1 MANPYRDNIKA
12 KDKQKSQQ
20 KDLETLLGMLNLKGF
35 QTNKGS
41 NTYMLASTV
50 VDFINKV
57 IDQRQND
64 LSILSLWDT
73 QDLSALVP
81 LLYDRYRLYNERHQ
95 PKIYDIKNL
104 YLKDRPG
111 QLEYFKP
118 VPSYQKL
125 ICFDPK
131 NELACLAFTKTI
143 IIARL
148 DNETPTPLGVDY
160 NELFAGSQLLLNIKG
175 SGDREFFES
184 YTSEFGVHQERD
196 YIILPNETGEAV
208 FYPITDFRQ
217 YSEKTDDS
225 MSLTLLVRPND
236 MKGYGDDILFPLVK
250 DYVEITPDLLRF
262 TLTQLMQNF
271 AKFRGLSLQEL
282 AEFVTYRYQV
292 DHKLT
297 DEEFVVDASSAILQ
311 EIREFAD
318 RNLSYPDKIKNVKI
332 LEPRIFNVST
342 IIEEHTLNHKL
353 QHYLEDNLAKFEEI
367 EKLKERVYQLVDMFY
382 AVTFG
387 LDANYAKSQNPC
399 KIQVLEALEG
409 DMDEEDSEETKIER
423 SSRWTKV
430 QLFDHIHKD
439 DGRCC

>member
-1 MANPYRDNIKA
+1 MATYRDNIKT
-12 KDKQKSQQ
+12 KDKQKAQQ

-95 PKIYDIKNL
+95 PNIYDIKNL
-104 YLKDRPG
+104 YLKD

-148 DNETPTPLGVDY
+148 DNEVPTPLGIQY
-160 NELFAGSQLLLNIKG
+160 EELFAGSQLLLNN
-175 SGDREFFES
+175 REFFES

-217 YSEKTDDS
+217 ELQATDKLDDS
-225 MSLTLLVRPND
+225 MTLTLLVKPND
-236 MKGYGDDILFPLVK
+236 MKDYGSDIQFPLIK

-271 AKFRGLSLQEL
+271 AKYRGMGPQDL
-282 AEFVTYRYQV
+282 ADFVKLRFNCDV
-292 DHKLT
+292 KLT
-297 DEEFVVDASSAILQ
+297 ENELVVDSNSATIQ
-311 EIREFAD
+311 EIRKFAE
-318 RNLSYPDKIKNVKI
+318 RNLSKFVQLNINKPKLINV
-332 LEPRIFNVST
+332 NVV
-342 IIEEHTLNHKL
+342 IEESNQSNRHALNQSL
-353 QHYLEDNLAKFEEI
+353 QKYLTHNLAKFEDAGR
-367 EKLKERVYQLVDMFY
+367 LKERVYQLVDMFY

-387 LDANYAKSQNPC
+387 LDANFAKSQNPC
-399 KIQVLEALEG
+399 KIELSETTEATEATE
-409 DMDEEDSEETKIER
+409 DEKSNTSENWATVTVT
-423 SSRWTKV
+423 S
-430 QLFDHIHKD
+430 HKLTEEEEFW
-439 DGRCC
+439 RTRL

>member
-1 MANPYRDNIKA
+1 MANPYRDNIKI

-104 YLKDRPG
+104 YLKDQPG

-118 VPSYQKL
+118 VPGYQKL
-125 ICFDPK
+125 VCFDPN
-131 NELACLAFTKTI
+131 NELACLAFTKTV

-148 DNETPTPLGVDY
+148 DNIAPTPLGIEYD
-160 NELFAGSQLLLNIKG
+160 ELFAGSQLLLNING

-236 MKGYGDDILFPLVK
+236 MRDYGEDIQFPLVK

-271 AKFRGLSLQEL
+271 AKFRGMSLQEL
-282 AEFVTYRYQV
+282 AEFVVYRYQV

-297 DEEFVVDASSAILQ
+297 EEELVVDASTAILQ

-318 RNLSYPDKIKNVKI
+318 RNLGYPDKIKNVKI
-332 LEPRIFNVST
+332 VEPRVFKVNTV
-342 IIEEHTLNHKL
+342 IEEHTLNQKL
-353 QHYLEDNLAKFEEI
+353 QKYLEDNLAKFEDI
-367 EKLKERVYQLVDMFY
+367 AKLKERVYQLVDMFY

-387 LDANYAKSQNPC
+387 LDANFAKSQTPC
-399 KIQVLEALEG
+399 TIEVTEALVG
-409 DMDEEDSEETKIER
+409 DEDSGVER
-423 SSRWTKV
+423 SENWATVTVTS
-430 QLFDHIHKD
+430 HKLTEEEEFW
-439 DGRCC
+439 RTRL

>member
-1 MANPYRDNIKA
+1 MATYRDNIKI
-12 KDKQKSQQ
+12 KDKQKAQQ

-104 YLKDRPG
+104 YLKD

-125 ICFDPK
+125 VCFDPK

-143 IIARL
+143 IIGRL
-148 DNETPTPLGVDY
+148 DNLSPTPLGVEY
-160 NELFAGSQLLLNIKG
+160 NELFAGSQLLLNTRNAT
-175 SGDREFFES
+175 DREFFES

-217 YSEKTDDS
+217 YSEKVDDS
-225 MSLTLLVRPND
+225 LSLTVLVRPNE
-236 MKGYGDDILFPLVK
+236 MKGYGDDIQFLLVK

-271 AKFRGLSLQEL
+271 AKFRGMSLQEL
-282 AEFVTYRYQV
+282 AEFVTYRYRS
-292 DHKLT
+292 DFKLT

-311 EIREFAD
+311 EIKEFAD
-318 RNLSYPDKIKNVKI
+318 RNLSLVDKVKEVKF
-332 LEPRIFNVST
+332 LKPKVTNVST
-342 IIEEHTLNHKL
+342 VIEEPTLNHKL
-353 QHYLEDNLAKFEEI
+353 QHYLEDNLAKFEDLS
-367 EKLKERVYQLVDMFY
+367 KLKERVYQLVDMFY

-387 LDANYAKSQNPC
+387 LDANFAKSQNPC
-399 KIQVLEALEG
+399 KIEVSPYETGE
-409 DMDEEDSEETKIER
+409 DESEN
-423 SSRWTKV
+423 WTLVK
-430 QLFDHIHKD
+430 LFDHIHQD
-439 DGRCC
+439 NGSCC

>member
-1 MANPYRDNIKA
+1 MASYRDNIKI

-104 YLKDRPG
+104 FVKD

-125 ICFDPK
+125 VCFDPK
-131 NELACLAFTKTI
+131 NELACLAFTKTVI
-143 IIARL
+143 VARL
-148 DNETPTPLGVDY
+148 DNIAPTPLGIQY
-160 NELFAGSQLLLNIKG
+160 EELFAGSQLLLNG
-175 SGDREFFES
+175 REFFES

-271 AKFRGLSLQEL
+271 AKFRGMSLQEL
-282 AEFVTYRYQV
+282 AEFVVYRYQV

-297 DEEFVVDASSAILQ
+297 EEELVVDASTAILQ

-318 RNLSYPDKIKNVKI
+318 RNLGYPDKIKNVKI
-332 LEPRIFNVST
+332 VEPRVFKVNTV
-342 IIEEHTLNHKL
+342 IEEHTLNQKL
-353 QHYLEDNLAKFEEI
+353 QQYLEDNLAKFEYI
-367 EKLKERVYQLVDMFY
+367 AKLKERVYQLVDMFY

-387 LDANYAKSQNPC
+387 LDANFAKSQTPC
-399 KIQVLEALEG
+399 TIEVLEALVE
-409 DMDEEDSEETKIER
+409 DEYSGVER
-423 SSRWTKV
+423 SENWATVTVTS
-430 QLFDHIHKD
+430 HKLTEEEEFW
-439 DGRCC
+439 RTRL

>member
-1 MANPYRDNIKA
+1 MATYRENIKI
-12 KDKQKSQQ
+12 KDKQKAQQ

-95 PKIYDIKNL
+95 PKIYNIKNL
-104 YLKDRPG
+104 FLKD

-125 ICFDPK
+125 VCFDVK

-143 IIARL
+143 VITRL
-148 DNETPTPLGVDY
+148 DNEVPTQLGVQYD
-160 NELFAGSQLLLNIKG
+160 ELFAGSQLLLN
-175 SGDREFFES
+175 DREFFES

-196 YIILPNETGEAV
+196 YIILPNETGEAT

-217 YSEKTDDS
+217 EIQSDKQGDS
-225 MSLTLLVRPND
+225 MTLTLLVKPND
-236 MKGYGDDILFPLVK
+236 MRDYGDGLNFPLVK

-271 AKFRGLSLQEL
+271 AKFRGMSLLEL
-282 AEFVTYRYQV
+282 AEFVSYRYQK
-292 DHKLT
+292 DFKLT
-297 DEEFVVDASSAILQ
+297 DTELVIDASDAIIKEL
-311 EIREFAD
+311 REFAN
-318 RNLSYPDKIKNVKI
+318 RNLSEFDKKKNVKFVKPKI
-332 LEPRIFNVST
+332 TNVSVS
-342 IIEEHTLNHKL
+342 IEEHALNHKL
-353 QHYLEDNLAKFEEI
+353 QHYLEDNLAKFEESS
-367 EKLKERVYQLVDMFY
+367 KLKERVYQLVDMFY

-387 LDANYAKSQNPC
+387 LDANYAKSQSPC
-399 KIQVLEALEG
+399 TIQVTEYDA
-409 DMDEEDSEETKIER
+409 EEYESEN
-423 SSRWTKV
+423 WTLVK
-430 QLFDHIHKD
+430 LSDHIHKD
-439 DGRCC
+439 DGSCC

>member
-1 MANPYRDNIKA
+1 MANSYRDNIKT

-104 YLKDRPG
+104 FLKD

-125 ICFDPK
+125 VCFDPK

-148 DNETPTPLGVDY
+148 DNETPTPLGIEYD
-160 NELFAGSQLLLNIKG
+160 ELFAGSQLLLNIKG

-292 DHKLT
+292 DHKLSE
-297 DEEFVVDASSAILQ
+297 EEFVVDASNAIIQ

-318 RNLSYPDKIKNVKI
+318 RNLGYPDKIKNVQI

-342 IIEEHTLNHKL
+342 IIEEPTLNHKL
-353 QHYLEDNLAKFEEI
+353 QHYLKDNLAKFEDI
-367 EKLKERVYQLVDMFY
+367 AKLKERVYQLVDMFY

-387 LDANYAKSQNPC
+387 LDANFAKSQTPC
-399 KIQVLEALEG
+399 TIEVLEALVE
-409 DMDEEDSEETKIER
+409 DEDSGVER
-423 SSRWTKV
+423 SEKWATVTVTS
-430 QLFDHIHKD
+430 HKLTEEEEFW
-439 DGRCC
+439 RTRL

>member
-1 MANPYRDNIKA
+1 MANSYRDNIKT

-104 YLKDRPG
+104 YLKDQPG

-125 ICFDPK
+125 VCFDPN
-131 NELACLAFTKTI
+131 NELACLAFTKTV

-160 NELFAGSQLLLNIKG
+160 NELFAGSQLLLNING

-297 DEEFVVDASSAILQ
+297 EEEFVVDSSSAILQ

-318 RNLSYPDKIKNVKI
+318 RNLGYPDKIKNVKI

-342 IIEEHTLNHKL
+342 IIEEPTLNHKL
-353 QHYLEDNLAKFEEI
+353 QHYLKDNLAKFEDI

-387 LDANYAKSQNPC
+387 LDANFAKSQNPC
-399 KIQVLEALEG
+399 KIQVLEALV
-409 DMDEEDSEETKIER
+409 EDSDIEPAR

>member
-1 MANPYRDNIKA
+1 MANSYRDNIKT

-104 YLKDRPG
+104 YLKDQPG

-125 ICFDPK
+125 VCFDPK
-131 NELACLAFTKTI
+131 NELACLAFTKTA

-282 AEFVTYRYQV
+282 AEFVAYRYQV

-297 DEEFVVDASSAILQ
+297 EEEFVVDASNAIIQ

-318 RNLSYPDKIKNVKI
+318 RNLGYPDKIKNVKI

-342 IIEEHTLNHKL
+342 IIEEPTLNHKL
-353 QHYLEDNLAKFEEI
+353 QHYLKDNLAKFEDI

-387 LDANYAKSQNPC
+387 LDANFAKSQNPC
-399 KIQVLEALEG
+399 KIQVLEALVE
-409 DMDEEDSEETKIER
+409 DEDSDIER
-423 SSRWTKV
+423 SKKSTRWTKV

>member
-1 MANPYRDNIKA
+1 M
-12 KDKQKSQQ
+12 
-20 KDLETLLGMLNLKGF
+20 
-35 QTNKGS
+35 
-41 NTYMLASTV
+41 
-50 VDFINKV
+50 
-57 IDQRQND
+57 
-64 LSILSLWDT
+64 
-73 QDLSALVP
+73 SALVP

-104 YLKDRPG
+104 YLKD

-125 ICFDPK
+125 VCFDPN
-131 NELACLAFTKTI
+131 NELACLAFTKTV

-148 DNETPTPLGVDY
+148 DNIAPTPLGVDY

-282 AEFVTYRYQV
+282 ADFVTYRYQV
-292 DHKLT
+292 
-297 DEEFVVDASSAILQ
+297 
-311 EIREFAD
+311 EFAD
-318 RNLSYPDKIKNVKI
+318 RNLCYPDKIKNVKI

-342 IIEEHTLNHKL
+342 IIEEPTLNHKL
-353 QHYLEDNLAKFEEI
+353 QHYLKDNLAKFEDI
-367 EKLKERVYQLVDMFY
+367 DKLKERVYQLVDMFY

-387 LDANYAKSQNPC
+387 LDANFAKSQNPC
-399 KIQVLEALEG
+399 KIQVLEALVE
-409 DMDEEDSEETKIER
+409 DEDSDIER
-423 SSRWTKV
+423 SQKSTQWTKV
-430 QLFDHIHKD
+430 QLFDHIHQD

>member
-1 MANPYRDNIKA
+1 MATYRENIKI
-12 KDKQKSQQ
+12 KDKQKAQQ

-50 VDFINKV
+50 VDFINKA

-95 PKIYDIKNL
+95 PKIYDIHNL
-104 YLKDRPG
+104 YLKD

-125 ICFDPK
+125 VCFDVK

-143 IIARL
+143 IINRL
-148 DNETPTPLGVDY
+148 DNEVPTPLGIQYD
-160 NELFAGSQLLLNIKG
+160 ELFAGSRLLLNE
-175 SGDREFFES
+175 REFFES

-217 YSEKTDDS
+217 ELRAEDKLDDALA
-225 MSLTLLVRPND
+225 LTVLVRPND
-236 MKGYGDDILFPLVK
+236 MRDYGDDIDFSLVK

-271 AKFRGLSLQEL
+271 AKFRGMSLPEL
-282 AEFVTYRYQV
+282 AEFAAFRYQK
-292 DHKLT
+292 DFKLT
-297 DEEFVVDASSAILQ
+297 ETEFVLDASSAIIEEL
-311 EIREFAD
+311 REFAG
-318 RNLSYPDKIKNVKI
+318 RNLSLVDKVKGVKFVK
-332 LEPRIFNVST
+332 PKVTNVST
-342 IIEEHTLNHKL
+342 VIEEPTLNHKL
-353 QHYLEDNLAKFEEI
+353 HHYLEDNLAKFEDTS
-367 EKLKERVYQLVDMFY
+367 KLKERVYQLVDMFY

-387 LDANYAKSQNPC
+387 LDANYAKSQSPC
-399 KIQVLEALEG
+399 KIQVTPYETG
-409 DMDEEDSEETKIER
+409 KDESDN
-423 SSRWTKV
+423 WTLVK
-430 QLFDHIHKD
+430 LFDHIHLD
-439 DGRCC
+439 NGSCCQ

>member
-1 MANPYRDNIKA
+1 MASYRDNIKI

-95 PKIYDIKNL
+95 PKIYDVKNL
-104 YLKDRPG
+104 FVKD

-125 ICFDPK
+125 VCFDPK
-131 NELACLAFTKTI
+131 NELACLAFTKTV

-148 DNETPTPLGVDY
+148 DNITPTPLGIEYD
-160 NELFAGSQLLLNIKG
+160 ELFAGSQLLLNGKG
-175 SGDREFFES
+175 SDDREFFES

-225 MSLTLLVRPND
+225 MSLTLLVKPND
-236 MKGYGDDILFPLVK
+236 MRDYGEDIQFPLVK

-271 AKFRGLSLQEL
+271 AKFRGMSLQEL
-282 AEFVTYRYQV
+282 AEFVVYRYHV

-297 DEEFVVDASSAILQ
+297 EEEFVVDASTAILQ
-311 EIREFAD
+311 EIREFAE
-318 RNLSYPDKIKNVKI
+318 RNLCYPDKIKNVKI
-332 LEPRIFNVST
+332 VEPRVFNVNT
-342 IIEEHTLNHKL
+342 VIEESVLNQKL
-353 QHYLEDNLAKFEEI
+353 QHYLEDNLAKFEDI
-367 EKLKERVYQLVDMFY
+367 AKLKERVYQLVDMFY

-387 LDANYAKSQNPC
+387 LDANFAKSQTPC
-399 KIQVLEALEG
+399 TIEVTELTK
-409 DMDEEDSEETKIER
+409 DEESTDTFVSEKWAMVTVT
-423 SSRWTKV
+423 S
-430 QLFDHIHKD
+430 HKLTEEEEFW
-439 DGRCC
+439 RTRL

>member
-1 MANPYRDNIKA
+1 MTTYRDNIKI
-12 KDKQKSQQ
+12 KDKQKAQQ
-20 KDLETLLGMLNLKGF
+20 KDLETLLGLLNLKGF

-104 YLKDRPG
+104 YLKDRLDQPG

-148 DNETPTPLGVDY
+148 DNEVPTPLGIQY
-160 NELFAGSQLLLNIKG
+160 EELFAGSQLLLNN
-175 SGDREFFES
+175 REFFES

-217 YSEKTDDS
+217 ELQATDKLDDS
-225 MSLTLLVRPND
+225 MTLTLLVRPND
-236 MKGYGDDILFPLVK
+236 MKDYGSDIQFPLVK

-282 AEFVTYRYQV
+282 AEFVTYRFQV

-297 DEEFVVDASSAILQ
+297 EEEFVVDASSAILQ

-353 QHYLEDNLAKFEEI
+353 HHYLEDNLAKFEEI

-399 KIQVLEALEG
+399 KIQVLEALV
-409 DMDEEDSEETKIER
+409 DDSEDSEESKIER
-423 SSRWTKV
+423 SKKWTKV

>member
-1 MANPYRDNIKA
+1 MATYRDNIKI
-12 KDKQKSQQ
+12 KDKQKAQQ

-95 PKIYDIKNL
+95 PKIYDIHNL
-104 YLKDRPG
+104 FVKD
-111 QLEYFKP
+111 QLEYFKQ
-118 VPSYQKL
+118 VPGYQKL
-125 ICFDPK
+125 ICFNVK
-131 NELACLAFTKTI
+131 SELACLAFAKTVVI
-143 IIARL
+143 GRL
-148 DNETPTPLGVDY
+148 DNEVPTPLGVQYD
-160 NELFAGSQLLLNIKG
+160 ELFAGSQLMLNQ
-175 SGDREFFES
+175 REFFES

-217 YSEKTDDS
+217 ELQSTGDGDDTLI
-225 MSLTLLVRPND
+225 LTLLVKPND
-236 MKGYGDDILFPLVK
+236 MRDYGDDLNFPLVK

-271 AKFRGLSLQEL
+271 AKFRGMSLLEL
-282 AEFVTYRYQV
+282 AEFVGYRYQK
-292 DHKLT
+292 DFKLT
-297 DEEFVVDASSAILQ
+297 DTELVIDASDAIIEEL
-311 EIREFAD
+311 REFAN
-318 RNLSYPDKIKNVKI
+318 RNLSEFDKQKNVKFVKPKI
-332 LEPRIFNVST
+332 TNVSVS
-342 IIEEHTLNHKL
+342 IEEHALNHKL
-353 QHYLEDNLAKFEEI
+353 QHYLEDNLAKFEESS
-367 EKLKERVYQLVDMFY
+367 KLKERVYQLVDMFY

-387 LDANYAKSQNPC
+387 LDANYAKSQSPC
-399 KIQVLEALEG
+399 TIQVTEYDA
-409 DMDEEDSEETKIER
+409 EEYESEN
-423 SSRWTKV
+423 WTLVK
-430 QLFDHIHKD
+430 LSDHIHKD
-439 DGRCC
+439 DGSCC

>member
-1 MANPYRDNIKA
+1 MATYRENIKI
-12 KDKQKSQQ
+12 KDKQKAQQ

-95 PKIYDIKNL
+95 PKIYNIKNL
-104 YLKDRPG
+104 FLKD
-111 QLEYFKP
+111 QLEYFKQ

-125 ICFDPK
+125 VCFDVK

-143 IIARL
+143 IINRL
-148 DNETPTPLGVDY
+148 DNEVPTPLGVQYD
-160 NELFAGSQLLLNIKG
+160 ELFAGSQLLLNK
-175 SGDREFFES
+175 REFFES

-217 YSEKTDDS
+217 ELQVEDKLDDALA
-225 MSLTLLVRPND
+225 LTVLVRPND
-236 MKGYGDDILFPLVK
+236 MRNYGEDIDFPLVK

-271 AKFRGLSLQEL
+271 AKFRGMSLPEL
-282 AEFVTYRYQV
+282 AEFTAFRYQK
-292 DHKLT
+292 DFKLT
-297 DEEFVVDASSAILQ
+297 ETEFVLDASTAIIEEL
-311 EIREFAD
+311 REFAD
-318 RNLSYPDKIKNVKI
+318 RNLSLADKVK
-332 LEPRIFNVST
+332 EVKFVKPKVTNVST
-342 IIEEHTLNHKL
+342 VIEEPTLNHKL
-353 QHYLEDNLAKFEEI
+353 HHYLEDNLAKFEDTA
-367 EKLKERVYQLVDMFY
+367 KLKERVYQLVDMFY

-387 LDANYAKSQNPC
+387 LDANYAKSQSPC
-399 KIQVLEALEG
+399 KIQVTPYETG
-409 DMDEEDSEETKIER
+409 KDESEN
-423 SSRWTKV
+423 WTLVK
-430 QLFDHIHKD
+430 LFDHIHQD
-439 DGRCC
+439 NGSCC

>member
-1 MANPYRDNIKA
+1 MANSYRDNIKA

-104 YLKDRPG
+104 YLKD

-125 ICFDPK
+125 VCFDPK
-131 NELACLAFTKTI
+131 NELACLAFTKTV

-297 DEEFVVDASSAILQ
+297 EEEFVVDSSSAILQ

-318 RNLSYPDKIKNVKI
+318 RNLGYPDKIKNVKI

-342 IIEEHTLNHKL
+342 IIEEPTLNHKL
-353 QHYLEDNLAKFEEI
+353 QHYLKDNLAKFEDI

-387 LDANYAKSQNPC
+387 LDANFAKSQNPC
-399 KIQVLEALEG
+399 KIQVLEALV
-409 DMDEEDSEETKIER
+409 EDSDIEPAR

>member
-1 MANPYRDNIKA
+1 MANSYRDNIKT

-95 PKIYDIKNL
+95 PKIYDVKNL
-104 YLKDRPG
+104 FVKD

-125 ICFDPK
+125 VCFDPK
-131 NELACLAFTKTI
+131 NELACLAFTKTVI
-143 IIARL
+143 VARL
-148 DNETPTPLGVDY
+148 DNIAPTPLGIQY
-160 NELFAGSQLLLNIKG
+160 EELFAGSQLLLNG
-175 SGDREFFES
+175 RELFES

-282 AEFVTYRYQV
+282 AEFVVYRYQV
-292 DHKLT
+292 DHKLSE
-297 DEEFVVDASSAILQ
+297 EEFVVDASNAIIQ

-318 RNLSYPDKIKNVKI
+318 RNLGYPDKIKNVKI
-332 LEPRIFNVST
+332 VEPRVFKVNTV
-342 IIEEHTLNHKL
+342 IEESVLNHKL
-353 QHYLEDNLAKFEEI
+353 QHYLEDNLAKFEDI
-367 EKLKERVYQLVDMFY
+367 AKLKERVYQLVDMFY

-387 LDANYAKSQNPC
+387 LDANFAKSQTPC
-399 KIQVLEALEG
+399 TIEVLEALVE
-409 DMDEEDSEETKIER
+409 DEDSGVER
-423 SSRWTKV
+423 SEKWATVTVTS
-430 QLFDHIHKD
+430 HKLTEEEEFW
-439 DGRCC
+439 RTRL

>member
-1 MANPYRDNIKA
+1 MANSYRDNIKT

-104 YLKDRPG
+104 YLKDQPG

-125 ICFDPK
+125 VCFDPK
-131 NELACLAFTKTI
+131 NELACLAFTKTV

-148 DNETPTPLGVDY
+148 DNIAPTSLGIEYD
-160 NELFAGSQLLLNIKG
+160 ELFAGSQLLLNIKG

-282 AEFVTYRYQV
+282 AEFVAYRYQV

-297 DEEFVVDASSAILQ
+297 EEEFVVDASNAIIQ

-342 IIEEHTLNHKL
+342 IIEEPTLNHKL
-353 QHYLEDNLAKFEEI
+353 QHYLKDNLAKFEDI

-387 LDANYAKSQNPC
+387 LDANFAKSQNPC
-399 KIQVLEALEG
+399 KIQVLEALV
-409 DMDEEDSEETKIER
+409 EDIDIEPAR

>member
-1 MANPYRDNIKA
+1 MATYRENIKI
-12 KDKQKSQQ
+12 KDKQKAQQ

-104 YLKDRPG
+104 YLKDQPG

-118 VPSYQKL
+118 VPGYQKL
-125 ICFDPK
+125 VCFDPN
-131 NELACLAFTKTI
+131 NELACLAFTKTV

-148 DNETPTPLGVDY
+148 DNIAPTPLGIEYD
-160 NELFAGSQLLLNIKG
+160 ELFAGSQLLLNING

-236 MKGYGDDILFPLVK
+236 MRDYGEDIQFPLVK

-271 AKFRGLSLQEL
+271 AKFRGMSLQEL
-282 AEFVTYRYQV
+282 AEFVVYRYQV

-297 DEEFVVDASSAILQ
+297 EEELVVDASTAILQ

-318 RNLSYPDKIKNVKI
+318 RNLGYPDKIKNVKI
-332 LEPRIFNVST
+332 VEPRVFKVNTV
-342 IIEEHTLNHKL
+342 IEEHTLNQKL
-353 QHYLEDNLAKFEEI
+353 QKYLEDNLAKFEDI
-367 EKLKERVYQLVDMFY
+367 AKLKERVYQLVDMFY

-387 LDANYAKSQNPC
+387 LDANFAKSQTPC
-399 KIQVLEALEG
+399 TIEVTEALVG
-409 DMDEEDSEETKIER
+409 DEDSGVER
-423 SSRWTKV
+423 SENWATVTVTS
-430 QLFDHIHKD
+430 HKLTEEEEFW
-439 DGRCC
+439 RTRL

>member
-1 MANPYRDNIKA
+1 MANSYRDNIKI
-12 KDKQKSQQ
+12 KDKQKAQQ

-111 QLEYFKP
+111 QLEHFKP

-148 DNETPTPLGVDY
+148 DNEVPTPLGIQY
-160 NELFAGSQLLLNIKG
+160 EELFAGSQLLLNN
-175 SGDREFFES
+175 REFFES

-196 YIILPNETGEAV
+196 YIILPNEIGEAV

-217 YSEKTDDS
+217 ELQATDKLDDS
-225 MSLTLLVRPND
+225 MTLTLLVRPNN
-236 MKGYGDDILFPLVK
+236 MKDYGSDIQFPLVK

-292 DHKLT
+292 DQKLT
-297 DEEFVVDASSAILQ
+297 EEEFVVDASSAILQ

-342 IIEEHTLNHKL
+342 IIEEPTLNHKL
-353 QHYLEDNLAKFEEI
+353 HRYLEDNLAKFEEI

-387 LDANYAKSQNPC
+387 LDANFAKSQNPC
-399 KIQVLEALEG
+399 KIQVLEALVE
-409 DMDEEDSEETKIER
+409 DAEEDKIEKSQKR
-423 SSRWTKV
+423 TKV
-430 QLFDHIHKD
+430 RLFDHIHKD

>member
-1 MANPYRDNIKA
+1 MANSYRDNIKA

-104 YLKDRPG
+104 YLKDQPG

-125 ICFDPK
+125 VCFDPK
-131 NELACLAFTKTI
+131 NELACLAFTKTA

-175 SGDREFFES
+175 SGDHEFFES

-271 AKFRGLSLQEL
+271 AKFRGISLQEL
-282 AEFVTYRYQV
+282 AEFVAYRYQV

-297 DEEFVVDASSAILQ
+297 EEEFVVDASNAILQ

-318 RNLSYPDKIKNVKI
+318 RNLCYPDKIKNVKI

-342 IIEEHTLNHKL
+342 IIEEPTLNHKL
-353 QHYLEDNLAKFEEI
+353 QHYLKDNLAKFEDI

-387 LDANYAKSQNPC
+387 LDANFAKSQNPC
-399 KIQVLEALEG
+399 KIQVLEALV
-409 DMDEEDSEETKIER
+409 EDSDIEPAR

-430 QLFDHIHKD
+430 QLFDHIYKD

>member
-1 MANPYRDNIKA
+1 MATYRDNIKI
-12 KDKQKSQQ
+12 KDKQKAQQ

-104 YLKDRPG
+104 YLGD

-125 ICFDPK
+125 VCFDPK
-131 NELACLAFTKTI
+131 NELACLAFTKTV

-148 DNETPTPLGVDY
+148 DNETPTPLGVEY
-160 NELFAGSQLLLNIKG
+160 HELFAGSQLLLNG
-175 SGDREFFES
+175 REFFES

-208 FYPITDFRQ
+208 FYPITDFRHELQ
-217 YSEKTDDS
+217 ATDKLDDS

-236 MKGYGDDILFPLVK
+236 MRDYGLDIQFPLVK

-282 AEFVTYRYQV
+282 TEFATYRYQV

-297 DEEFVVDASSAILQ
+297 EEEFVVDASNAILQ

-318 RNLSYPDKIKNVKI
+318 RNLCYPDKIKNLKI

-342 IIEEHTLNHKL
+342 IIEEPTLNHKL
-353 QHYLEDNLAKFEEI
+353 QHYLKDNLAKFEEI

-399 KIQVLEALEG
+399 KIQVLEALDEDG
-409 DMDEEDSEETKIER
+409 DEDSENSKSTR
-423 SSRWTKV
+423 STRWTKV
-430 QLFDHIHKD
+430 RLFDHIHKD

>member
-1 MANPYRDNIKA
+1 MATYRDNIKI
-12 KDKQKSQQ
+12 KDKQKAQQ

-95 PKIYDIKNL
+95 PKIYNIKNL
-104 YLKDRPG
+104 FLKD

-125 ICFDPK
+125 VCFDVK

-143 IIARL
+143 VITRL
-148 DNETPTPLGVDY
+148 DNEVPTQLGVQYD
-160 NELFAGSQLLLNIKG
+160 ELFAGSQLLLN
-175 SGDREFFES
+175 DREFFES

-196 YIILPNETGEAV
+196 YIILPNETGEAT

-217 YSEKTDDS
+217 EIQSDKQGDS
-225 MSLTLLVRPND
+225 MTLTLLVKPND
-236 MKGYGDDILFPLVK
+236 MRDYGDDLDFPLVK

-262 TLTQLMQNF
+262 TLTQLMQKF
-271 AKFRGLSLQEL
+271 AKYRGMSLQEM
-282 AEFVTYRYQV
+282 AEFVAFRYQK
-292 DHKLT
+292 DFKLT
-297 DEEFVVDASSAILQ
+297 ETELVIDASSAIIKEL
-311 EIREFAD
+311 REFAD
-318 RNLSYPDKIKNVKI
+318 RNLSELDKQKHIKFVKPK
-332 LEPRIFNVST
+332 LTNVSVS
-342 IIEEHTLNHKL
+342 IEEHALNHKL
-353 QHYLEDNLAKFEEI
+353 HHYLEDNLAKFEDTA
-367 EKLKERVYQLVDMFY
+367 KLKERVYQLVDMFY

-387 LDANYAKSQNPC
+387 LDANYAKSQSPC
-399 KIQVLEALEG
+399 KIQVIPYDA
-409 DMDEEDSEETKIER
+409 SEHESEN
-423 SSRWTKV
+423 WTLV
-430 QLFDHIHKD
+430 QLFDHVHAD
-439 DGRCC
+439 NGSCCQ

>member
-1 MANPYRDNIKA
+1 MASYRDNIKI

-104 YLKDRPG
+104 FVKD

-125 ICFDPK
+125 VCFDPK
-131 NELACLAFTKTI
+131 NELACLAFTKTVI
-143 IIARL
+143 VARL
-148 DNETPTPLGVDY
+148 DNITPTPLGIEYD
-160 NELFAGSQLLLNIKG
+160 ELFAGSQLLLNIKG

-225 MSLTLLVRPND
+225 LSLTLLVRPND
-236 MKGYGDDILFPLVK
+236 MRGYGEDIQFPLVK

-271 AKFRGLSLQEL
+271 AKFRGMSLQEL
-282 AEFVTYRYQV
+282 AEFVVYRYQV

-297 DEEFVVDASSAILQ
+297 EEELVVDASTAILQ

-318 RNLSYPDKIKNVKI
+318 RNLGYPDKIKNVKI
-332 LEPRIFNVST
+332 VEPRVFKVNTV
-342 IIEEHTLNHKL
+342 IEESVLNQKL
-353 QHYLEDNLAKFEEI
+353 QKYLEDNLAKFEDI
-367 EKLKERVYQLVDMFY
+367 AKLKERVYQLVDMFY

-387 LDANYAKSQNPC
+387 LDANFAKSQTPC
-399 KIQVLEALEG
+399 TIEVTEITVLTK
-409 DMDEEDSEETKIER
+409 DEESTDTFVSEKWAMVNIT
-423 SSRWTKV
+423 S
-430 QLFDHIHKD
+430 HKHTEEEEFW
-439 DGRCC
+439 RTRL

>member
-1 MANPYRDNIKA
+1 MANSYRDNIKT

-104 YLKDRPG
+104 YLKDQPG

-125 ICFDPK
+125 VCFDPK
-131 NELACLAFTKTI
+131 NELACLAFTKTV

-148 DNETPTPLGVDY
+148 DNITPTPLGVDY
-160 NELFAGSQLLLNIKG
+160 NELFAGSRLLLNIKG

-297 DEEFVVDASSAILQ
+297 EEEFVIDASSVILQ

-318 RNLSYPDKIKNVKI
+318 RNLGYPDKIKNVKI

-342 IIEEHTLNHKL
+342 IIEEPTLNHKL
-353 QHYLEDNLAKFEEI
+353 QHYLKYNLAKFEDI

-387 LDANYAKSQNPC
+387 LDANFAKSQNPC
-399 KIQVLEALEG
+399 KIQVLEALVE
-409 DMDEEDSEETKIER
+409 DEDSEIER
-423 SSRWTKV
+423 SQKWTKV

>member
-1 MANPYRDNIKA
+1 MASYRDNIKI

-104 YLKDRPG
+104 FVKD

-125 ICFDPK
+125 VCFDPK
-131 NELACLAFTKTI
+131 NELACLAFTKTVI
-143 IIARL
+143 VARL
-148 DNETPTPLGVDY
+148 DNIAPTPLGIEY
-160 NELFAGSQLLLNIKG
+160 NELFAGSQLLLNSKG

-236 MKGYGDDILFPLVK
+236 MRGYGEDIQFPLVK

-271 AKFRGLSLQEL
+271 AKFRGMSLQEL
-282 AEFVTYRYQV
+282 AEFVVYRYQV

-297 DEEFVVDASSAILQ
+297 EEELVVDASTAILQ

-318 RNLSYPDKIKNVKI
+318 RNLGYPDKIKDVKI
-332 LEPRIFNVST
+332 VEPRVFKVNTV
-342 IIEEHTLNHKL
+342 IEESVLNQKL
-353 QHYLEDNLAKFEEI
+353 QKYLKDNLAKFEDI
-367 EKLKERVYQLVDMFY
+367 AKLKERVYQLVDMFY

-387 LDANYAKSQNPC
+387 LDANFAKSQTPC
-399 KIQVLEALEG
+399 TIEVTELAK
-409 DMDEEDSEETKIER
+409 DEESTDTFVSEKWATVTVT
-423 SSRWTKV
+423 S
-430 QLFDHIHKD
+430 HKLTEEEEFW
-439 DGRCC
+439 RTRL

>member
-1 MANPYRDNIKA
+1 MANSYRDNIKT

-104 YLKDRPG
+104 YLKDQPG

-125 ICFDPK
+125 VCFDPK
-131 NELACLAFTKTI
+131 NELACLAFTKTV

-148 DNETPTPLGVDY
+148 DNIAPTLLGIDY

-271 AKFRGLSLQEL
+271 AKFRGLSLREL

-297 DEEFVVDASSAILQ
+297 EEEFVVDASNAILQ

-318 RNLSYPDKIKNVKI
+318 RNLGYPDKIKNVKI

-342 IIEEHTLNHKL
+342 IIKEPTLNHKL
-353 QHYLEDNLAKFEEI
+353 QHYLKDNLAKFEDI
-367 EKLKERVYQLVDMFY
+367 DKLKERVYQLVDMFY

-387 LDANYAKSQNPC
+387 LDANFAKSQNPC
-399 KIQVLEALEG
+399 KIQVLEALV
-409 DMDEEDSEETKIER
+409 EDSDIEPAR

>member
-1 MANPYRDNIKA
+1 MANSYRDNIKI
-12 KDKQKSQQ
+12 KDKQKAQQ

-104 YLKDRPG
+104 YLKD

-125 ICFDPK
+125 VCFDPK
-131 NELACLAFTKTI
+131 NEMACLAFTKTI
-143 IIARL
+143 IIGRL
-148 DNETPTPLGVDY
+148 DNLSPIPLGVDY
-160 NELFAGSQLLLNIKG
+160 NELFAGSQLLLNDK
-175 SGDREFFES
+175 EFFES

-217 YSEKTDDS
+217 YSEKVDDS
-225 MSLTLLVRPND
+225 LSLTVLVRPTE
-236 MKGYGDDILFPLVK
+236 MKGYGEDIQFPLVK

-282 AEFVTYRYQV
+282 AEFVTYRYHS
-292 DHKLT
+292 DFKLT
-297 DEEFVVDASSAILQ
+297 DEEFIVDASNAILQ
-311 EIREFAD
+311 EIKEFAD
-318 RNLSYPDKIKNVKI
+318 RNLCYPDKSKGVKF
-332 LEPRIFNVST
+332 LKPKVTNVST
-342 IIEEHTLNHKL
+342 VIEEPTLNHKL
-353 QHYLEDNLAKFEEI
+353 QHYLEDNLAKFEDLS
-367 EKLKERVYQLVDMFY
+367 KLKERVYQLVDMFY

-387 LDANYAKSQNPC
+387 LDANFAKSQNPC
-399 KIQVLEALEG
+399 KIEVTPYETGE
-409 DMDEEDSEETKIER
+409 DESET
-423 SSRWTKV
+423 WTLVK
-430 QLFDHIHKD
+430 LFDHIHQD
-439 DGRCC
+439 NGSCC

>member
-1 MANPYRDNIKA
+1 MAAQTYRDNIKL

-95 PKIYDIKNL
+95 PKIFDVHNL
-104 YLKDRPG
+104 YLKD
-111 QLEYFKP
+111 QLKSFEP
-118 VPSYQKL
+118 VPSHQKL
-125 ICFDPK
+125 VCIDPQ
-131 NELACLAFTKTI
+131 NELACLAFTKNI
-143 IIARL
+143 IINRL
-148 DNETPTPLGVDY
+148 DNEVPTSLGTQY
-160 NELFAGSQLLLNIKG
+160 EELFAGSQLLLNN
-175 SGDREFFES
+175 REFFES

-217 YSEKTDDS
+217 ELQADDKLDDALK
-225 MSLTLLVRPND
+225 LTVLVRPND
-236 MKGYGDDILFPLVK
+236 LRDYGEDIEFPLVK

-271 AKFRGLSLQEL
+271 AKFRGISLQEL
-282 AEFVTYRYQV
+282 AEFVSYRYRV
-292 DHKLT
+292 DFKLVE
-297 DEEFVVDASSAILQ
+297 DEFVIDASNAIIQ
-311 EIREFAD
+311 EIKEFAD
-318 RNLSYPDKIKNVKI
+318 RNLSLVDKVKNIKFVKPKVT
-332 LEPRIFNVST
+332 EVSAV
-342 IIEEHTLNHKL
+342 IEEPTLNQKL
-353 QHYLEDNLAKFEEI
+353 QHYLHDNLAKFEDI
-367 EKLKERVYQLVDMFY
+367 NKLKERVYQLVDMFY

-387 LDANYAKSQNPC
+387 LDANFAKSQNPC
-399 KIQVLEALEG
+399 VISVTEPEALEKTEESNNSTRWTLVRLLG
-409 DMDEEDSEETKIER
+409 GAEDSE
-423 SSRWTKV
+423 
-430 QLFDHIHKD
+430 
-439 DGRCC
+439 G

>member
-1 MANPYRDNIKA
+1 MATYQDNIKI
-12 KDKQKSQQ
+12 KDKQKAQQ

-104 YLKDRPG
+104 YLKD

-125 ICFDPK
+125 VCFDPK

-143 IIARL
+143 IIGRL
-148 DNETPTPLGVDY
+148 DNLAPIPLGVDY
-160 NELFAGSQLLLNIKG
+160 NELFAGSQLLLNARNATDK
-175 SGDREFFES
+175 EFFES

-217 YSEKTDDS
+217 YSEKVDDS
-225 MSLTLLVRPND
+225 LSLTVLVRPNE
-236 MKGYGDDILFPLVK
+236 MKGYGDDIQFPLVK

-292 DHKLT
+292 SHKLT
-297 DEEFVVDASSAILQ
+297 D
-311 EIREFAD
+311 
-318 RNLSYPDKIKNVKI
+318 
-332 LEPRIFNVST
+332 
-342 IIEEHTLNHKL
+342 
-353 QHYLEDNLAKFEEI
+353 
-367 EKLKERVYQLVDMFY
+367 
-382 AVTFG
+382 
-387 LDANYAKSQNPC
+387 
-399 KIQVLEALEG
+399 
-409 DMDEEDSEETKIER
+409 
-423 SSRWTKV
+423 
-430 QLFDHIHKD
+430 
-439 DGRCC
+439 

>member
-1 MANPYRDNIKA
+1 MATYRDNIKI
-12 KDKQKSQQ
+12 KDKQKAQQ

-104 YLKDRPG
+104 YLKD

-125 ICFDPK
+125 VCFDPK

-143 IIARL
+143 IIGRL
-148 DNETPTPLGVDY
+148 DNLAPIPLGVDY
-160 NELFAGSQLLLNIKG
+160 NELFAGSQLLLNDK
-175 SGDREFFES
+175 EFFES

-217 YSEKTDDS
+217 YSEKVDDS
-225 MSLTLLVRPND
+225 LSLTVLVRPNE
-236 MKGYGDDILFPLVK
+236 MKGYGDDIQFPLVK

-292 DHKLT
+292 SHKLT
-297 DEEFVVDASSAILQ
+297 EDEFVVDASNAILQ

-318 RNLSYPDKIKNVKI
+318 RNLCYPDKIKNVKI

-342 IIEEHTLNHKL
+342 VIEETTLNHKL
-353 QHYLEDNLAKFEEI
+353 QHYLKDNIAEFEDLA
-367 EKLKERVYQLVDMFY
+367 KLKERVYQLVDMFY

-387 LDANYAKSQNPC
+387 LDANFAKSQNPC
-399 KIQVLEALEG
+399 KIQVTESLV
-409 DMDEEDSEETKIER
+409 DDKIESSER
-423 SSRWTKV
+423 SSKWTKV
-430 QLFDHIHKD
+430 RLFDHIHED

>member
-1 MANPYRDNIKA
+1 MANSYRDNIKT

-104 YLKDRPG
+104 FLKD

-125 ICFDPK
+125 VCFDPK

-292 DHKLT
+292 DHKLSE
-297 DEEFVVDASSAILQ
+297 EEFVVDASNAIIQ

-318 RNLSYPDKIKNVKI
+318 RNLGYPDKIKNVQI

-342 IIEEHTLNHKL
+342 IIEEPTLNHKL
-353 QHYLEDNLAKFEEI
+353 QHYLKDNLAKFEDI
-367 EKLKERVYQLVDMFY
+367 AKLKERVYQLVDMFY

-387 LDANYAKSQNPC
+387 LDANFAKSQTPC
-399 KIQVLEALEG
+399 TIEVLEALVE
-409 DMDEEDSEETKIER
+409 DEDSGVER
-423 SSRWTKV
+423 SEKWATVTVTS
-430 QLFDHIHKD
+430 HKLTEEEEFW
-439 DGRCC
+439 RTRL

>member
-1 MANPYRDNIKA
+1 MANSYRDNIKA

-104 YLKDRPG
+104 YLKD

-125 ICFDPK
+125 VCFDPK

-148 DNETPTPLGVDY
+148 DNITPTPLGIEYD
-160 NELFAGSQLLLNIKG
+160 ELFAGSQLLLNGKG

-236 MKGYGDDILFPLVK
+236 MRDYGEDIQFPLVK

-271 AKFRGLSLQEL
+271 AKFRGMSLQEL
-282 AEFVTYRYQV
+282 AEFVVYRYQV

-297 DEEFVVDASSAILQ
+297 EEELVVDASTAILQ

-318 RNLSYPDKIKNVKI
+318 RNLGYPDKIKNVKI
-332 LEPRIFNVST
+332 VEPRVFKVNTV
-342 IIEEHTLNHKL
+342 IEEHTLNQKL
-353 QHYLEDNLAKFEEI
+353 QKYLEDNLAKFEDI
-367 EKLKERVYQLVDMFY
+367 AKLKERVYQLVDMFY

-387 LDANYAKSQNPC
+387 LDANFAKSQTPC
-399 KIQVLEALEG
+399 TIEVTELTK
-409 DMDEEDSEETKIER
+409 DEESTDTFVSEKWATVTVT
-423 SSRWTKV
+423 S
-430 QLFDHIHKD
+430 HKLTEEEEFW
-439 DGRCC
+439 RTRL

>member
-1 MANPYRDNIKA
+1 MANSYRDNIKA

-95 PKIYDIKNL
+95 PKIYDVKNL
-104 YLKDRPG
+104 FVKD

-125 ICFDPK
+125 VCFDPK
-131 NELACLAFTKTI
+131 NELACLAFTKTV

-148 DNETPTPLGVDY
+148 DNIAPTPLGIEYD
-160 NELFAGSQLLLNIKG
+160 ELFAGSQLLLNIKG

-236 MKGYGDDILFPLVK
+236 MRDYGDDIQFPLVK

-271 AKFRGLSLQEL
+271 AKFRGMSLQEL
-282 AEFVTYRYQV
+282 AEFVVYRYQV

-297 DEEFVVDASSAILQ
+297 EEELVVDASTAILQ

-332 LEPRIFNVST
+332 VEPRGFKVNTV
-342 IIEEHTLNHKL
+342 IEESVLNQKL
-353 QHYLEDNLAKFEEI
+353 QHYLEDNLAKFEDI
-367 EKLKERVYQLVDMFY
+367 AKLKERVYQLVDMFY

-387 LDANYAKSQNPC
+387 LDANFAKSQTPC
-399 KIQVLEALEG
+399 TIEVLEALVG
-409 DMDEEDSEETKIER
+409 DEDSGVER
-423 SSRWTKV
+423 SENWATVTVTS
-430 QLFDHIHKD
+430 HKLTEEEEFW
-439 DGRCC
+439 RTRL

>member
-1 MANPYRDNIKA
+1 MTSYRDNIKI
-12 KDKQKSQQ
+12 KDKQKAQQ
-20 KDLETLLGMLNLKGF
+20 KDLETLLGLLNLKGF

-104 YLKDRPG
+104 YLKD

-148 DNETPTPLGVDY
+148 DNEVPTPLGIQY
-160 NELFAGSQLLLNIKG
+160 EELFAGSRLVLADL
-175 SGDREFFES
+175 EFHES
-184 YTSEFGVHQERD
+184 FTSETGVHQERD
-196 YIILPNETGEAV
+196 YIILPDSSGEAT
-208 FYPITDFRQ
+208 FYPITDFRK
-217 YSEKTDDS
+217 SANAENS
-225 MSLTLLVRPND
+225 NPLVLTLLVRPNN
-236 MKGYGDDILFPLVK
+236 MKDYGDDPNLASLELVK

-271 AKFRGLSLQEL
+271 AKYRGMGPQDL
-282 AEFVTYRYQV
+282 ADFVKLRFNC
-292 DHKLT
+292 DIKLT
-297 DEEFVVDASSAILQ
+297 ETELVVDSNIATIQ
-311 EIREFAD
+311 EIRNFAE
-318 RNLSYPDKIKNVKI
+318 RNLSKFVQLNINKPKLININV
-332 LEPRIFNVST
+332 V
-342 IIEEHTLNHKL
+342 IENQPNLNQSL
-353 QHYLEDNLAKFEEI
+353 QKYLTDNLAKFEDAGR
-367 EKLKERVYQLVDMFY
+367 LKERVYQLVDMFY

-387 LDANYAKSQNPC
+387 LDANFAKSQNPC
-399 KIQVLEALEG
+399 KIELSEATEAIE
-409 DMDEEDSEETKIER
+409 DENSNTSENWAIVTVT
-423 SSRWTKV
+423 S
-430 QLFDHIHKD
+430 HKLTEEEEFW
-439 DGRCC
+439 RTRL

>member
-1 MANPYRDNIKA
+1 MANSYRDNIKT

-95 PKIYDIKNL
+95 PKIYDVKNL
-104 YLKDRPG
+104 FVKD

-125 ICFDPK
+125 VCFDPK

-148 DNETPTPLGVDY
+148 DNITPTPLGIQYD
-160 NELFAGSQLLLNIKG
+160 ELFAGSQLLLNGKG

-282 AEFVTYRYQV
+282 AEFVAYRYQV

-297 DEEFVVDASSAILQ
+297 EEEFVVDASNAIIQ

-318 RNLSYPDKIKNVKI
+318 RNLGYPDKIKNVKI

-342 IIEEHTLNHKL
+342 IIEEPTLNHKL
-353 QHYLEDNLAKFEEI
+353 QHYLKDNLAKFEDI

-387 LDANYAKSQNPC
+387 LDANFAKSQTPC
-399 KIQVLEALEG
+399 TIEVLEASVE
-409 DMDEEDSEETKIER
+409 DEDSGVER
-423 SSRWTKV
+423 SENWATVTVTS
-430 QLFDHIHKD
+430 HKLTEEEEFW
-439 DGRCC
+439 RTRL

>member
-1 MANPYRDNIKA
+1 MANSYRDNIKA

-104 YLKDRPG
+104 YLKE

-125 ICFDPK
+125 VCFDPK
-131 NELACLAFTKTI
+131 NELACLAFTKTV

-297 DEEFVVDASSAILQ
+297 EEEFVVDSSSAILQ

-318 RNLSYPDKIKNVKI
+318 RNLGYPDKIKNVKI

-342 IIEEHTLNHKL
+342 IIEEPTLNHKL
-353 QHYLEDNLAKFEEI
+353 QHYLKDNLAKFEDI

-387 LDANYAKSQNPC
+387 LDANFAKSQNPC
-399 KIQVLEALEG
+399 KIQVLEALV
-409 DMDEEDSEETKIER
+409 EDSDIEPAR

>member
-1 MANPYRDNIKA
+1 MANSYRDNIKT

-104 YLKDRPG
+104 YLKD

-125 ICFDPK
+125 VCFDPK

-148 DNETPTPLGVDY
+148 DNIAPTSLGIEYD
-160 NELFAGSQLLLNIKG
+160 ELFAGSQLLLNIKG

-282 AEFVTYRYQV
+282 AEFVAYRYQV

-297 DEEFVVDASSAILQ
+297 EEEFVVDASNAILQ

-318 RNLSYPDKIKNVKI
+318 RNLGYPDKIKNVKI

-342 IIEEHTLNHKL
+342 IIEEPTLNHKL
-353 QHYLEDNLAKFEEI
+353 QHYLKDNLAKFEDL

-387 LDANYAKSQNPC
+387 LDANFAKSQNPC
-399 KIQVLEALEG
+399 KIQVLEALV
-409 DMDEEDSEETKIER
+409 EDSDIEPAR